1 MGVSAHWFRSDTTDR
16 IVGAGPWHG
25 VVLLQTLFGT
35 LRSGDL
41 NCSGVLVGGSE
52 PNGSE
57 IGRKV
62 AAVTGMVDVF
72 RWAISIGWS
81 HVETAARARREVL
94 TSAAFEVA
102 GVGADGWTLGFG
114 LVVEAGR

>member
-1 MGVSAHWFRSDTTDR
+1 M
-16 IVGAGPWHG
+16 
-25 VVLLQTLFGT
+25 LFGT
-35 LRSGDL
+35 LWGEDL
-41 NCSGVLVGGSE
+41 SCSGVLVGGSE

-57 IGRKV
+57 IGREV

-72 RWAISIGWS
+72 GWAISIGWS

-102 GVGADGWTLGFG
+102 GVGADGWTFGFG
-114 LVVEAGR
+114 LVVEAARWNWKKAARWFD